1 MDLSIIIVNYNV
13 YNDVKLCIESIFET
27 VNNLDYEL
35 IVVDNNSVDRS
46 IEQVSVDFN
55 NIVFIPLKT
64 NKGFG
69 HANNIGM
76 KTARGKVI
84 LLVNPDIIFR
94 DSSIETMYNFLTDE
108 ASAGVVGPLQI
119 KPGVGKEYY
128 YTFFP
133 SIYSRLMQEFRLYM
147 IAPVM
152 KYRFFRFLDKKIEE
166 GKPFIVDWVLGSCM
180 MIRSEI
186 VRKTSGF
193 DEAFFLYE
201 EETEWQYRILKLGWK
216 TYFDPRA
223 VVLHN
228 HHSSAGKFGTIFVN
242 YHEFRSRIIFDRKR
256 FSGVKLV
263 IRKILIDLALL
274 VRLMYFYPKSL
285 FFKDSKR
292 KLNANIDLLKFNN
305 SGKSKILNDRYNFDK
320 KLHLFRS

>member
-13 YNDVKLCIESIFET
+13 YTDVKLCIESIFET
-27 VNNLDYEL
+27 VNNLSYEL
-35 IVVDNNSVDRS
+35 IVVDNNSIDRS
-46 IEQVSVDFN
+46 VELVSTEYSNV
-55 NIVFIPLKT
+55 VFIPLKT

-84 LLVNPDIIFR
+84 LLVNPDIVFR
-94 DSSIETMYNFLTDE
+94 DRSVETMFNFLTNE
-108 ASAGVVGPLQI
+108 PTAGVVGPLQI
-119 KPGVGKEYY
+119 KPGSGNEYY

-133 SIYSRLMQEFRLYM
+133 SLYSRLMQEFRLYM
-147 IAPVM
+147 RAPIM
-152 KYRFFRFLDKKIEE
+152 KYRFFRFLDENIKA

-186 VRKTSGF
+186 VQKTSGF

-201 EETEWQYRILKLGWK
+201 EETEWQYRIKQLGWK
-216 TYFDPRA
+216 TYFHPRA
-223 VVLHN
+223 VVIHN
-228 HHSSAGKFGTIFVN
+228 HHSSASKFGTIFVN

-256 FSGVKLV
+256 FSGIKLV
-263 IRKILIDLALL
+263 IRKLLIDLALL

-285 FFKDSKR
+285 FSKDPKR